1 MSLTYKGKPLRRLL
15 NLGTKIMGKQMYF
28 VETSEVSCVVPDYA
42 IGADEGVGEVIRVA
56 TRTRGNMIQ
65 GERQ

>member
-1 MSLTYKGKPLRRLL
+1 
-15 NLGTKIMGKQMYF
+15 

-56 TRTRGNMIQ
+56 TRTRGNVLEQ
-65 GERQ
+65 